1 MTAALTVT
9 LNGHPRGV
17 EAGASVVDLLRSLG
31 HDPQRPGVAV
41 AVNGEVVGRR
51 SWPET
56 LLSDGDRVELV
67 GAVQG
72 G

>member
-1 MTAALTVT
+1 MTGTPTVT
-9 LNGHPRGV
+9 LNGEPREV
-17 EAGASVVDLLRSLG
+17 EAGARVVDLLRSLG

-41 AVNGEVVGRR
+41 AVNGEIVGRG
-51 SWPET
+51 SWADT
-56 LLSDGDRVELV
+56 TLSDGDRVELV